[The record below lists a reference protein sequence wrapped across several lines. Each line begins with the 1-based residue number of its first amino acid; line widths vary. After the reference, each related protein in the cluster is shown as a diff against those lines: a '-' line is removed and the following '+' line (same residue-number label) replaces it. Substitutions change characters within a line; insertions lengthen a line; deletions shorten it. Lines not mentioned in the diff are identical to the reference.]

1 MEKFCK
7 LFVRSIKEKDPRGC
21 PYKKKK
27 YLGFHPVDQISMLPE
42 FLFRS

>member
-1 MEKFCK
+1 MEKLCK
-7 LFVRSIKEKDPRGC
+7 LFVRSVKEKDPRGC
-21 PYKKKK
+21 PYKKK